1 MSDVSAFVQYVRNRY
16 EGLAGFDVLND
27 TETAQRRG
35 FQIST
40 GKIPGPLPSSRARAS
55 LRLMRGGIRCI
66 TSSSSGFFVVDDSY
80 AELIRQPPVICQQCA
95 GRLLERVE
103 DLAQRFLPV

>member
-1 MSDVSAFVQYVRNRY
+1 MYQRSSNMSGIAAKDSRVSTSSTIPRRHN
-16 EGLAGFDVLND
+16 AG
-27 TETAQRRG
+27 G

-55 LRLMRGGIRCI
+55 LRLMREGIRCM

-80 AELIRQPPVICQQCA
+80 ADLICQPPVICQQCA

-103 DLAQRFLPV
+103 DLAQRFLPA